1 MKILITGCA
10 GFIGYHVCKKLLEN
24 KKIKV
29 YGIDNINDYYDKNL
43 KLKRLKDLSKNKKFI
58 FYKKDIKNYK
68 ILNNNFKKNKYDIV
82 INLAAQAGV
91 RYSIKNPRS
100 YIENNID
107 GFFNI
112 LECSRIY
119 KIKHLI
125 YASTSSVYGDSNNF
139 PLVETSNT
147 DKPLSFYAA
156 TKKCNEVL
164 AYSFSNIYSL
174 KTTGLRFFTVYGPF
188 GRPDMS
194 LFKFTKSILNSKN
207 IELFNNGNHERD
219 FSYVEDIA
227 IAIEKLIKKPAKTKV
242 PYQIFNIA
250 SNKPYKLREFLNIIE
265 KNTGKKF
272 KIKKLPLQKADV
284 IKTHGSIK
292 KLKDYINFNPKTD
305 LNKGVNA
312 FLNWFYNYYK
322 IK

>member
-1 MKILITGCA
+1 MKVLITGCA
-10 GFIGYHVCKKLLEN
+10 GFIGYHVCCKLLN
-24 KKIKV
+24 DKKIKV
-29 YGIDNINDYYDKNL
+29 YGIDNLNNYYDKSL
-43 KLKRLKDLSKNKKFI
+43 KLKRLKLLSKNNKFI
-58 FYKKDIKNYK
+58 FYQKDIKNYK
-68 ILNNNFKKNKYDIV
+68 FLNNNFKKNKYNVV

-91 RYSIKNPRS
+91 RYSIKNPRT

-139 PLVETSNT
+139 PLIETSNT

-156 TKKCNEVL
+156 TKKCNEIL
-164 AYSFSNIYSL
+164 AYSFSNIYKL
-174 KTTGLRFFTVYGPF
+174 NTTGLRFFTVYGPF

-194 LFKFTKSILNSKN
+194 LFKFTESLIKSKE
-207 IELFNNGNHERD
+207 IELFNKGNHVRD
-219 FSYVEDIA
+219 FSYVEDIS
-227 IAIEKLIKKPAKTKV
+227 IAIEKLLRKPPKTKV

-250 SNKPYKLREFLNIIE
+250 SDNPYKLKEFLKIIE
-265 KNTGKKF
+265 KNVGKKF
-272 KIKKLPLQKADV
+272 KIKELPLQKADV

-292 KLKDYINFNPKTD
+292 KLRDYINFIPKTD
-305 LNKGVNA
+305 LNKGVKE
-312 FLNWFYNYYK
+312 FINWFYNYYK